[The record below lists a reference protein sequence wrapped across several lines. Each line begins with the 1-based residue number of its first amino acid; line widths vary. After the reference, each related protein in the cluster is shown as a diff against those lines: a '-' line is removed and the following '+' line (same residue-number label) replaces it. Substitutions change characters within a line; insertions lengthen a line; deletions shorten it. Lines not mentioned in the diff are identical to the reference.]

1 MTVEVGVGATQPP
14 AELEGLGEVGAADWA
29 PPASVEAV
37 GDRAP
42 HETILSGGVW
52 VGVDVL

>member
-1 MTVEVGVGATQPP
+1 MTVEVGVGATQSP
-14 AELEGLGEVGAADWA
+14 AELEGRGEVGTADRA